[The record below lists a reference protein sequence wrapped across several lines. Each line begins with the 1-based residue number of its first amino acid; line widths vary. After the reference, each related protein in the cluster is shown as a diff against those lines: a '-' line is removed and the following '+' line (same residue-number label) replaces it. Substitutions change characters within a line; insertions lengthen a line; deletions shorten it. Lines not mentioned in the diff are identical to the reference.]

1 MKSSDCE
8 KESKLALFETQ
19 IKLMRKLVLSFEMQ
33 SKSELR
39 RQICSLLDEDSE
51 LELATE
57 HFVKVKRRDIKAI
70 TRQRISETWIA
81 SPV

>member
-1 MKSSDCE
+1 MKSSDSE

-57 HFVKVKRRDIKAI
+57 HLVKVRRRDIKEMV
-70 TRQRISETWIA
+70 R
-81 SPV
+81 